1 MFSYVFLLGRPGSG
15 KSLIYRML
23 SNMIKDRNLADEVMR
38 IDDFQV
44 LEDLFEED
52 KDQEK
57 HLETEGGF
65 KVTDISILDDV
76 LKRINQNLKELQRPG
91 RLIFV
96 EFSRSNYEGAMKN
109 FDADVL
115 EDVLIVYIY
124 SPFELTLE
132 RNLRRFEESSG
143 EVDDH
148 LVPKDMME
156 TYYKNDDYEETFLD
170 SEESLQDS
178 APADLV
184 VVRNDSE
191 GVEKLREELMK
202 VIEALESNE

>member
-1 MFSYVFLLGRPGSG
+1 
-15 KSLIYRML
+15 
-23 SNMIKDRNLADEVMR
+23 MIKDRNLADEVMR
-38 IDDFQV
+38 VDDFQV
-44 LEDLFEED
+44 LKDLFDED
-52 KDQEK
+52 EGQEK

-76 LKRINQNLKELQRPG
+76 LKRINQNLKDLKRPG
-91 RLIFV
+91 GLIFV
-96 EFSRSNYEGAMKN
+96 EFSRSNYEEAMKN
-109 FDADVL
+109 FEVDVL
-115 EDVLIVYIY
+115 GDVLIVYIY

-156 TYYKNDDYEETFLD
+156 TYYKDDDYEETFLE
-170 SEESLQDS
+170 SEESLRDS
-178 APADLV
+178 TPADLV

-191 GVEKLREELMK
+191 GVEKLRGELMK
-202 VIEALESNE
+202 VIEALESSE